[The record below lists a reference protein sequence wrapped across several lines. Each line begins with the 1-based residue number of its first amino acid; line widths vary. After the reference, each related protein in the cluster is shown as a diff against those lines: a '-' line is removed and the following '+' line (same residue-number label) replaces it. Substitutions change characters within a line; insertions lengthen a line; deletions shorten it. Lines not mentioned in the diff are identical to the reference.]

1 MDELLELYKA
11 QFGRLPSCVKEI
23 PGAVSTR
30 RYFRIEDGNETFI
43 GTYSPD
49 HRETRA
55 FITYARH
62 FFSKGISVPEV
73 IAQSEDEEYY
83 IQSDL
88 GPQRF
93 HELVISRPEEKLT
106 EELISLYKKS
116 LDELI
121 RIQIEGHKQL
131 DYSVAVP
138 RPEFDF
144 QSIYWDLNHFKYYFL
159 KPSGLPFDEDLL
171 ETSFQEFA
179 GLVAGFQNEYFMF
192 RDFQTR
198 NIMITNGKPYFIDFQ
213 GGRKGPLQYDLASLL
228 LESRA
233 ALMQDDQEQLFSY
246 YLQSL
251 GKIIEIDESEFR
263 KEYYTL
269 ALLRILQVLGTY
281 GLRGLMEKK
290 AVFIQSIPHGLRN
303 LQFILQKTD
312 PSHISSTLDEILT
325 SLAASGEQ
333 YASLPPD
340 FEGLTISI
348 FSFSYRKALPDDIS
362 GNGGGFVYDCRYLPN
377 PGRFE
382 KYRSL
387 TGFDDEVQEFLNN
400 EIQVSKFIDSIK
412 SQVQNVV
419 DTYTERK
426 FKNLMLSFGCT
437 GGQHRSVYVASR
449 IAEWSRKMPD
459 VRVIEKHREIGVFR

>member
-1 MDELLELYKA
+1 
-11 QFGRLPSCVKEI
+11 
-23 PGAVSTR
+23 
-30 RYFRIEDGNETFI
+30 
-43 GTYSPD
+43 
-49 HRETRA
+49 
-55 FITYARH
+55 
-62 FFSKGISVPEV
+62 
-73 IAQSEDEEYY
+73 
-83 IQSDL
+83 
-88 GPQRF
+88 
-93 HELVISRPEEKLT
+93 
-106 EELISLYKKS
+106 
-116 LDELI
+116 
-121 RIQIEGHKQL
+121 
-131 DYSVAVP
+131 
-138 RPEFDF
+138 
-144 QSIYWDLNHFKYYFL
+144 
-159 KPSGLPFDEDLL
+159 
-171 ETSFQEFA
+171 
-179 GLVAGFQNEYFMF
+179 
-192 RDFQTR
+192 
-198 NIMITNGKPYFIDFQ
+198 
-213 GGRKGPLQYDLASLL
+213 
-228 LESRA
+228 
-233 ALMQDDQEQLFSY
+233 MQDDQEQLFSY

-312 PSHISSTLDEILT
+312 PSHISSTLNEILT

-348 FSFSYRKALPDDIS
+348 FSFSYRKALPDDIG